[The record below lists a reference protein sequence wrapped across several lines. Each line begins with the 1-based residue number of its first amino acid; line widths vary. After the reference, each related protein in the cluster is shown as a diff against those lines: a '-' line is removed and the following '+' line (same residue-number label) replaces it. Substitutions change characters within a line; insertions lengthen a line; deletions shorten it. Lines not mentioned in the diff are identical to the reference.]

1 MLAPL
6 PEHRALFGLLD
17 VGRATGK
24 PTLICGPEMA
34 GKAAAALAW
43 CREHALPCEAQVLN
57 PDCTAEDLFG
67 KLMPSS
73 GAADAK
79 KWASSTPC
87 RRAASASSLRSVR
100 PRCGK
105 LNSMTSAGP
114 SASAVASTSNRTL
127 TPRSRSS
134 ARMDAAR
141 VYVVVSSASDSSVV
155 AVLIHEATF
164 EDDLLEDAVKK
175 RHSTTSEAIQT
186 GVDARCY
193 RTILTHF
200 SQRYPKAPKFDG
212 HIGNGEGDV
221 REDANQENAN
231 QDDTS
236 DARSRR
242 NVSDRVGVAFDLMR
256 VDFTALPR
264 VPSLMPAV
272 RALFPDPVEDA
283 APAETTAAE

>member
-1 MLAPL
+1 M
-6 PEHRALFGLLD
+6 
-17 VGRATGK
+17 
-24 PTLICGPEMA
+24 
-34 GKAAAALAW
+34 AAA
-43 CREHALPCEAQVLN
+43 R
-57 PDCTAEDLFG
+57 
-67 KLMPSS
+67 
-73 GAADAK
+73 DA
-79 KWASSTPC
+79 T
-87 RRAASASSLRSVR
+87 
-100 PRCGK
+100 
-105 LNSMTSAGP
+105 
-114 SASAVASTSNRTL
+114 
-127 TPRSRSS
+127 
-134 ARMDAAR
+134 
-141 VYVVVSSASDSSVV
+141 
-155 AVLIHEATF
+155 VLIHEATF

-193 RTILTHF
+193 TTILTHF

-212 HIGNGEGDV
+212 HIGNGEGDA
-221 REDANQENAN
+221 REDANQEDAN